1 MKIEIANGEIVD
13 RVSILDIKLRKVKN
27 ADKLKNIELE
37 YKLLLPMMNALG
49 ITTESEVYC
58 ELLNTNTA
66 LWEIE
71 DNLRIKE
78 AAKEFDSEF
87 IELARSVYFQN
98 DIRADIKRRIN
109 METGSLIIEEKD
121 YVKYK

>member
-13 RVSILDIKLRKVKN
+13 RVSILDIKLKKVKA

-37 YKLLLPMMNALG
+37 YQLLLPMMNALG
-49 ITTESEVYC
+49 ISLDSPVYL
-58 ELLNTNTA
+58 ELLETNTA

-78 AAKEFDSEF
+78 AAKEFDAEF

-98 DIRADIKRRIN
+98 DIRAEIKRRIN

>member
-13 RVSILDIKLRKVKN
+13 RVSILDIKLKKVKA

-37 YKLLLPMMNALG
+37 YQLLLPMMNALG
-49 ITTESEVYC
+49 ISLDSPVYL
-58 ELLNTNTA
+58 ELLETNTA
-66 LWEIE
+66 LWDIE

-78 AAKEFDSEF
+78 AAKEFDAEF

-98 DIRADIKRRIN
+98 DIRAEIKRRIN

>member
-13 RVSILDIKLRKVKN
+13 RVSILDIKLKKVKA

-37 YKLLLPMMNALG
+37 YQLLLPMMNTLG
-49 ITTESEVYC
+49 ISLDSPVYL
-58 ELLNTNTA
+58 ELLETNTA

-78 AAKEFDSEF
+78 AAKEFDAEF

-98 DIRADIKRRIN
+98 DIRAEIKRRIN

>member
-13 RVSILDIKLRKVKN
+13 RVTILAIKRRKVK
-27 ADKLKNIELE
+27 APEKLVNIENE
-37 YKLLLPMMNALG
+37 YQILLPAMHAIG
-49 ITTESEVYC
+49 ITEASLVYQ
-58 ELLNTNTA
+58 ELLKTNTA

-78 AAKEFDSEF
+78 AAKAFDAEF
-87 IELARSVYFQN
+87 IELARSVYYQN
-98 DIRADIKRRIN
+98 DIRAELKKQIN
-109 METGSLIIEEKD
+109 LETGSLIVEEKD